1 MPQPAT
7 PLTAAL
13 AVTAGRPVVLERIP
27 RGSSA
32 QTPRAALL
40 RPSPLGA
47 PCRIAARRQRPSSGT
62 QCTRASTALLPF
74 LVLAGALLAL
84 LPPPTLRLQSF
95 QPLPLQL
102 TKLLGCGM
110 SGNKTWTAGASAGT
124 PAGES
129 TTRQACSPGM
139 ELLAR
144 RTQQGRCV
152 VSCGG
157 AVAAH
162 GKQRQEMW
170 TAASHAS
177 TLRSTL
183 EQAHPLSSSACP
195 TCERALPRLG
205 LGLEHQLPGQ
215 QVKGLVILSVRLVV
229 AAGQGSMEGT
239 EQAGGQHGGQAGKQA
254 GLWAATLTVASMPA
268 FLPVRRAASQN
279 ANAHRF
285 SPFLRMRP
293 SSARSPSRALQGD
306 EREKWGVSG

>member
-95 QPLPLQL
+95 QPLPLQI

-229 AAGQGSMEGT
+229 PAGQGSMKGT
-239 EQAGGQHGGQAGKQA
+239 EHAGGKRGEAGRETGRPVGRNADHGKHARIPLPMRPAVFQH
-254 GLWAATLTVASMPA
+254 
-268 FLPVRRAASQN
+268 
-279 ANAHRF
+279 AHRF

-293 SSARSPSRALQGD
+293 SSARSPSRALQGGG
-306 EREKWGVSG
+306 RETWGV